1 MYKPN
6 LRSMEPVLWSIL
18 RSDPR
23 STPWS
28 IPNGFAHTL
37 THMYIP
43 PHPCSMAMISHPCT
57 ICALDVLRIILSH
70 SCITI
75 CVFLYVC
82 VCPYSPASSQQ
93 CSSRCSQGERLETGR
108 PLGVNYGQEGQCR
121 RLAGQCQDEEQCLSA
136 ARPSRHERDG
146 AAHDRRAVQGLRRH
160 GHRWSQEHRWLHPQR
175 TPDQGHHYEYPPF
188 VSVLA
193 LSYNHVFQCIY

>member
-1 MYKPN
+1 MWWTTGLDRDGPAVWTAEPEIWTAELDRRNYCTVLCVKPI
-6 LRSMEPVLWSIL
+6 LRSTEPVLWSIL

-82 VCPYSPASSQQ
+82 VCTHSPASSQQ
-93 CSSRCSQGERLETGR
+93 CSSRCSQGGASGDRSASR
-108 PLGVNYGQEGQCR
+108 P
-121 RLAGQCQDEEQCLSA
+121 
-136 ARPSRHERDG
+136 
-146 AAHDRRAVQGLRRH
+146 
-160 GHRWSQEHRWLHPQR
+160 
-175 TPDQGHHYEYPPF
+175 
-188 VSVLA
+188 
-193 LSYNHVFQCIY
+193 